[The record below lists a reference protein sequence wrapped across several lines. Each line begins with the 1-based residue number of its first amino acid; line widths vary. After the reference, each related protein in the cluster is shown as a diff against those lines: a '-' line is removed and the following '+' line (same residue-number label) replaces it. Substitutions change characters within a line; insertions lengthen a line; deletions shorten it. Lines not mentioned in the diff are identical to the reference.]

1 MRVAIGG
8 FMHETNTFA
17 PSKATYEMFER
28 ADSWPALVEGR
39 DMAEATA
46 GINIAITGF
55 VEAADAL
62 GFELAPLLWCN
73 AGPSAHVTDD
83 AFERISTRIADLA
96 QQAGPIDA
104 VYLDLHGAMVT
115 ESFQDGEGEL
125 LARVRAAIGPDI
137 PLVASLDLH
146 ANVTDAMVRQTDA
159 LVGFRTYPH
168 VDMAET
174 GARTAHLLKRILKE
188 GKPAKAMRR
197 TDCLISINWQCTL
210 VDPAQAVYAELAAL
224 EAADS
229 HLSLS
234 FLQGFP
240 PADIAECGPS
250 VVAYSRDQAAADAA
264 ADAQMAAITSRQD
277 QFDGDYLEPE
287 AATTAAMQLA
297 STNPG
302 KPIVIADTQDNP
314 GGGGDGDTTG
324 MLRALVAAKAD
335 AVLGLMIDAPAAVA
349 AHKEG
354 IGGEIELEIGGQ
366 SWREDAPFP
375 ICATVEQLGD
385 GRFTCTGGFYMGS
398 NMQLGQMALIRI
410 AGTPTKVVI
419 ASKKVQAADQEMFR
433 HLGIEPAD
441 ERILVLKSSVHFRAD
456 FEPIAAYVLVARAP
470 GPVIADPADLPY
482 TRLRPGVRLGPKGP
496 IYAGG
501 RPSRP

>member
-1 MRVAIGG
+1 MRIAIGG

-17 PSKATYEMFER
+17 PSKATYEMFDR
-28 ADSWPALVEGR
+28 ADSWPALVEG
-39 DMAEATA
+39 DGMAEATA
-46 GINIAITGF
+46 GVNIAIAGF
-55 VEAADAL
+55 VEAADDL
-62 GFELAPLLWCN
+62 DFELAPLLWCN

-83 AFERISTRIADLA
+83 AFERISNRIAALA
-96 QQAGPIDA
+96 RDAGPIDA

-115 ESFQDGEGEL
+115 ENFEDGEGEL

-137 PLVASLDLH
+137 PLIASLDLH
-146 ANVTDAMVRQTDA
+146 ANVTEAMVRHADA

-174 GARTAHLLKRILKE
+174 GARTAHLLKRILAE

-197 TDCLISINWQCTL
+197 TDFLVSINWQCTL
-210 VDPAQAVYAELAAL
+210 VDPAKAVYGELADL
-224 EAADS
+224 ESADPS
-229 HLSLS
+229 LSLS

-250 VVAYSRDQAAADAA
+250 VIAYGRDQAAADNA
-264 ADAQMAAITSRQD
+264 ADALIAAIKSRQD
-277 QFDGDYLEPE
+277 QFDGDYLDPE
-287 AATTAAMQLA
+287 AATASAMQLA
-297 STNPG
+297 AANPG

-335 AVLGLMIDAPAAVA
+335 AVLGLMIDADAAAA
-349 AHKEG
+349 AHKAG
-354 IGGEIELEIGGQ
+354 IGSAIELSLGGR
-366 SWREDAPFP
+366 SWHEDTPFP
-375 ICATVEQLGD
+375 IRATVEQLGD
-385 GRFTCTGGFYMGS
+385 GQFTCTGGFYKGS
-398 NMQLGQMALIRI
+398 NMQLGEMALIRI
-410 AGTPTKVVI
+410 ADTPTRVVI

-433 HLGIEPAD
+433 HLGVEPAD

-456 FEPIAAYVLVARAP
+456 FEPIAADVLVARAP

-496 IYAGG
+496 VYGG
-501 RPSRP
+501 GGPSRP